1 MRLIGEHY
9 AASPRLFAI
18 NVWRYR
24 ELLGHLVIRTLKAQ
38 YKQSLLGYSW
48 LLVNPLV
55 QLLTL
60 TFVFS
65 TLLKTPSQGVPF
77 ALFLYAG
84 LLPWLFFS
92 SAVLASSESVLGA
105 YNLVTSVYFP
115 RELLVVAA
123 VLSRVADLLA
133 GSVIFVALLLYH
145 GYMPDASIVWL
156 PLVFALQMLFT
167 IGLGLPVAAL
177 NLFFHDVRFLVG
189 VGLNLWFF
197 VTPVMYPPDVV
208 PDRYRLLYDLNPL
221 ARFIASYRGY
231 AFAGESP
238 DPENLLVGAAMAVAM
253 LVIGFY
259 LFKRLEPHFAD
270 RI

>member
-1 MRLIGEHY
+1 VN
-9 AASPRLFAI
+9 S
-18 NVWRYR
+18 WRYR
-24 ELLGHLVIRTLKAQ
+24 ELLGHLVVRTLKAQ
-38 YKQSLLGYSW
+38 YKQSFLGYTW
-48 LLVNPLV
+48 LFVNPLA
-55 QLLTL
+55 QLFILS
-60 TFVFS
+60 FVFS

-77 ALFLYAG
+77 SLFLYAG
-84 LLPWLFFS
+84 LLPWIFFS

-105 YNLVTSVYFP
+105 YHLVTTVYFP

-133 GSVIFVALLLYH
+133 GSLIFVALLIYH
-145 GYMPDASIVWL
+145 GQPLEVSMVWI
-156 PLVFALQMLFT
+156 PVVFFLQALFT
-167 IGLGLPVAAL
+167 IGLSLPIAAL

-208 PDRYRLLYDLNPL
+208 PQRYGFLYDLNPL

-231 AFAGESP
+231 MFANESP
-238 DPENLLVGAAMAVAM
+238 DVGNLLVGAIMALLM
-253 LVIGFY
+253 LTIGFWV
-259 LFKRLEPHFAD
+259 FKRLEPHFAD